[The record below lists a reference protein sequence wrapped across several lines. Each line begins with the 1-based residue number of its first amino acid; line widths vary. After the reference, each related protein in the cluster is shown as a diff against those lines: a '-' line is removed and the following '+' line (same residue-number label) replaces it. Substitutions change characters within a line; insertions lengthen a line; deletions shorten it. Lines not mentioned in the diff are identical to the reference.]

1 VARCEGVVPSG
12 MAWPAPLPRPPEWS
26 VTALGSSPV
35 SGIGGLD
42 QAHRYLTDAERR
54 ERTVASLRGAIAP
67 VLHAAHRP
75 VVVIGH
81 SLGAIVALDVLAG
94 IDAEVDLLVTLGA
107 PLGHRGIADR
117 LLDDDLD
124 VRRLGAW
131 LNVIHLLDPIA
142 MGRGAAALF
151 PAASDAYLPVLAGGR
166 GLTGFA
172 RGLARA
178 ATAHLDT
185 TYLSADVV
193 RSVVA
198 ETLAGASW
206 CVDA

>member
-1 VARCEGVVPSG
+1 
-12 MAWPAPLPRPPEWS
+12 